1 MKKCLALSTSVCES
15 PLAMHAHLALTVSEA
30 ARTLRVGNTTLRSF
44 IASGELPA
52 FHVGPQRGTRIS
64 LRALNAFIAE
74 RTFNVSSVDRCGHI
88 EKQTNTP
95 QL

>member
-30 ARTLRVGNTTLRSF
+30 AQALRVGNTTLRSF

-74 RTFNVSSVDRCGHI
+74 RTFNAPHVDTCGQTQ
-88 EKQTNTP
+88 QTNTP

>member
-1 MKKCLALSTSVCES
+1 
-15 PLAMHAHLALTVSEA
+15 MHAHLALTVSEA
-30 ARTLRVGNTTLRSF
+30 AQALRVRNSTLRGF

-52 FHVGPQRGTRIS
+52 FKVGPQRGTRIS
-64 LRALNAFIAE
+64 LRALDAFIAE
-74 RTFNVSSVDRCGHI
+74 RTFNVSHVDTCGQA